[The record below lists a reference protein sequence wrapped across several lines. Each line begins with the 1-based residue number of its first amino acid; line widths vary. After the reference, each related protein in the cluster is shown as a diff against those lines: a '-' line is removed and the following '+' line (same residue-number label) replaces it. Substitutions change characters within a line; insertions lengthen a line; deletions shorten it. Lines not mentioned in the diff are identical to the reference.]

1 MTFARECISAHTW
14 PSIHALLAPAIE
26 RGGDTGCG
34 HELIDELLSDRAQLW
49 VGRRHGLPYAAAVTT
64 IHDDHTLNCQ
74 LLGGAGMVA
83 WVDALIA
90 TVAHHARP
98 LGITHFTETGRTG
111 WARFLA
117 RKGWRDAGREGGKV
131 TMELDLADVD

>member
-1 MTFARECISAHTW
+1 MTFARERINTLTW
-14 PSIHALLAPAIE
+14 PAIHALLAPAIA
-26 RGGDTGCG
+26 RGGDTDA
-34 HELIDELLSDRAQLW
+34 HELIDELLADRAQLW

-64 IHDDHTLNCQ
+64 IHDDKTLNCQ

-98 LGITHFTETGRTG
+98 LGITHFTETGRPG
-111 WARFLA
+111 WRRLLLP
-117 RKGWRDAGREGGKV
+117 KGWEYVGHDASGQV
-131 TMELDLADVD
+131 IMELELT